1 MICVLTLF
9 GETDLQPI
17 LKKAFGQN
25 DIFFLE
31 ENCIT
36 SVQLTEQTELHKKE
50 IDAVIIYSNAM
61 NMEIIADYV
70 NELRSF
76 SPHLRIVLVL
86 SGDQS
91 QYLRS
96 QINDYRNLKLDLI
109 YDDDGF
115 EVDEL
120 LSIIK
125 KGKLTNRDFKPMKR
139 ESGFNGDI
147 DESRKPAEERKKI
160 VKDKPL
166 KKKTEN
172 LQEETP
178 ESEIDSFAVPQGHYT
193 VGIMNAA
200 RGAGATW
207 TVNNLARYFAM
218 QNYNTCIADM
228 SGTKAVAMMKL
239 KNIECFTENI
249 ELNKLK
255 EEHNIT
261 VIDFGTPIE
270 VNPNGENFKLNN
282 IYSPKTIGA
291 FTECDIKVIMGFS
304 DPWNIEKINFFFI
317 NDTWREKFDN
327 SYIFIVPSNAEK
339 VKKLFPEGNIMN
351 RSDDYREM
359 ILGAFRKEELH

>member
-125 KGKLTNRDFKPMKR
+125 KGKLTNRDFKPPKR
-139 ESGFNGDI
+139 ESGFKGKI
-147 DESRKPAEERKKI
+147 KSAMIYPIIICVVMVVVLWVMMTVVVPSLAKTLVSMGGELPLITKI
-160 VKDKPL
+160 VIGISNAMSKATPYMIVFIIALVLGYKAAIKNDAFKLEVDK
-166 KKKTEN
+166 
-172 LQEETP
+172 
-178 ESEIDSFAVPQGHYT
+178 
-193 VGIMNAA
+193 
-200 RGAGATW
+200 R
-207 TVNNLARYFAM
+207 
-218 QNYNTCIADM
+218 
-228 SGTKAVAMMKL
+228 KL
-239 KNIECFTENI
+239 KIPIVGDMLEKI
-249 ELNKLK
+249 ELSKFCRNLSSMQKK
-255 EEHNIT
+255 RNSSCRFAGYSR
-261 VIDFGTPIE
+261 FG
-270 VNPNGENFKLNN
+270 
-282 IYSPKTIGA
+282 S
-291 FTECDIKVIMGFS
+291 
-304 DPWNIEKINFFFI
+304 
-317 NDTWREKFDN
+317 
-327 SYIFIVPSNAEK
+327 
-339 VKKLFPEGNIMN
+339 
-351 RSDDYREM
+351 
-359 ILGAFRKEELH
+359 